1 MRKVL
6 LVCAVAMILLA
17 ISAKPGDLT
26 SITGFLIQT
35 GSVLITIARSI
46 IKQILSLAIKV
57 L

>member
-1 MRKVL
+1 MKKVL